1 MFKQFH
7 VRSLFALAWL
17 SLSAAVWADEA
28 GKVVLS
34 VGEVRVQG
42 QPVKA
47 GHSVQAGD
55 RLSTGADGYVYI
67 KTVDNGFLI
76 LRPNSDASII
86 AYQADSHTPANSR
99 FKFELREG
107 VARSISGQA
116 VKNAKQNFRFNTPVA
131 AIGVRGT
138 DFTVFTDA
146 QTTRIAVLSGGV
158 VVSGFG
164 QGCAPEGGGPCETP
178 YSRELFANQQRDGV
192 LQVSRGQ
199 LAPELLRGKALSPD
213 ATTPPLP
220 DESGK
225 LKSSGRHNASEAN
238 ADTTSLAP
246 LKLAELDKVSSLIP
260 QTPAP
265 APQQPAAI
273 AWGRWQGVAEQG
285 ANLNLAELMKQDY
298 RVSVLT
304 GDYVLLRHQS
314 ANWQVPYGGAEFGLQ
329 GSMAQVQRDGVSQLA
344 NVENARLWV
353 DFERSRFGTRF
364 DLTAANLRVGLQ
376 AQGNVGSDGTFSNPS
391 QYLDGNNMVVQ
402 GVMANGALG
411 KVFAGYTF
419 QSRLD
424 ANTVASGVTLWGS
437 K

>member
-1 MFKQFH
+1 MFKQTH
-7 VRSLFALAWL
+7 VRNLCALALWGL
-17 SLSAAVWADEA
+17 AASAWADEA

-34 VGEVRVQG
+34 AGEVRVQG
-42 QPVKA
+42 QAVKA

-116 VKNAKQNFRFNTPVA
+116 VKNARQNFRFNTPVA

-158 VVSGFG
+158 VVSSFG

-178 YSRELFANQQRDGV
+178 HSRELFANQQRDGV

-213 ATTPPLP
+213 ATTPPQP

-225 LKSSGRHNASEAN
+225 VKAGSRHNTSDAN
-238 ADTTSLAP
+238 PDNTSLGP
-246 LKLAELDKVSSLIP
+246 LKLAELDKASSLM
-260 QTPAP
+260 PAP
-265 APQQPAAI
+265 APTPPGPAAI

-285 ANLNLAELMKQDY
+285 ANLNLADLMSKDY

-304 GDYVLLRHQS
+304 GDYALLRHQS
-314 ANWQVPYGGAEFGLQ
+314 ATWQVPYGGAEFGLQ

-424 ANTVASGVTLWGS
+424 ANTVATGVTLWGS

>member
-1 MFKQFH
+1 MFSQPH
-7 VRSLFALAWL
+7 VRNLFALAL
-17 SLSAAVWADEA
+17 LGLSASAWADEA

-42 QPVKA
+42 QPAKA
-47 GHSVQAGD
+47 GHSVQTGD

-86 AYQADSHTPANSR
+86 TYQADSHTPANSR

-116 VKNAKQNFRFNTPVA
+116 VKNARQNFRFNTPVA

-178 YSRELFANQQRDGV
+178 HSRELFANQQRDGV
-192 LQVSRGQ
+192 LRVSRGQ

-213 ATTPPLP
+213 ATTPPQP
-220 DESGK
+220 DESSKVKVGN
-225 LKSSGRHNASEAN
+225 RHNTSDAN
-238 ADTTSLAP
+238 PDTTSLAP
-246 LKLAELDKVSSLIP
+246 LKLAELDKASSLM
-260 QTPAP
+260 PAP
-265 APQQPAAI
+265 APTPPGPAAI
-273 AWGRWQGVAEQG
+273 AWGRWQAVAEQG

-298 RVSVLT
+298 RISVLT
-304 GDYVLLRHQS
+304 GDYALLRHQS

-329 GSMAQVQRDGVSQLA
+329 GSMACRCSAMASANWPMWKTPGCGWISSAAGLA
-344 NVENARLWV
+344 PA
-353 DFERSRFGTRF
+353 
-364 DLTAANLRVGLQ
+364 LT
-376 AQGNVGSDGTFSNPS
+376 
-391 QYLDGNNMVVQ
+391 
-402 GVMANGALG
+402 
-411 KVFAGYTF
+411 
-419 QSRLD
+419 
-424 ANTVASGVTLWGS
+424 
-437 K
+437 